1 MYGLVLMVAVGGAGD
16 APAFGKRDKG
26 CLGGCHGDVVVVV
39 SAPACCPA
47 PAPAP
52 VCCPAPERKGL
63 FSRLFKKDKG
73 HCHAPVV
80 CCPTPAPACCTS
92 STPPAPGGHEHP
104 KPMDAKPEDKK
115 PEEKKA
121 KD

>member
-1 MYGLVLMVAVGGAGD
+1 MYGLVLMVVVGGAGD

-47 PAPAP
+47 PAP

-63 FSRLFKKDKG
+63 FGRLKDKC
-73 HCHAPVV
+73 HRHAPVA
-80 CCPTPAPACCTS
+80 CCPAPTPACCTS
-92 STPPAPGGHEHP
+92 STPPAAGGHDTP
-104 KPMDAKPEDKK
+104 KPMGAKPEDKK